1 MDNSMQQYLDELQI
15 KIIDL
20 QEEKFALMNLS
31 KLYPDMIIVYHGKK
45 PYFCT
50 KFINNKVNS
59 IIIKPYCSC
68 CLDATHYVD
77 IFFSSEKNN
86 LKIHSDP
93 HRFDVGHW
101 GGYNDNDDSYLFVR
115 NKTLM
120 DELKQNNIAD
130 DVIQQIEIEIGIKE
144 QGLSD

>member
-50 KFINNKVNS
+50 KFINNKVSSLMYIEDRFNVSASS
-59 IIIKPYCSC
+59 IDSIG
-68 CLDATHYVD
+68 
-77 IFFSSEKNN
+77 FN
-86 LKIHSDP
+86 HSDRP
-93 HRFDVGHW
+93 
-101 GGYNDNDDSYLFVR
+101 NTI
-115 NKTLM
+115 NKTAKAM
-120 DELKQNNIAD
+120 K
-130 DVIQQIEIEIGIKE
+130 
-144 QGLSD
+144 